1 MTHQKKVFS
10 QKNHHIPNIFG
21 APALDLKLFFK
32 KSFDNLFNWILKES
46 LGSLGSLG
54 GKVQNYL
61 LFHYWVHFKS
71 KLASREFFQKNERMN
86 SFLLLCDVFSFVF
99 WKKLK
104 TPKKNLPKLPDLIVG
119 VDHAQVQHT
128 EQLRHF

>member
-104 TPKKNLPKLPDLIVG
+104 TPK
-119 VDHAQVQHT
+119 
-128 EQLRHF
+128 RHFEII

>member
-86 SFLLLCDVFSFVF
+86 SFLLECDVFSFV
-99 WKKLK
+99 
-104 TPKKNLPKLPDLIVG
+104 
-119 VDHAQVQHT
+119 
-128 EQLRHF
+128 